1 MDART
6 SPQALAEALTARLK
20 PLDRHFRVHVLRPG
34 EREALAQRR
43 PPPDA
48 APDNGI
54 TRVEVLAGSTS
65 VPGLRGFPA
74 FQSGPADQPPRTPS
88 PPTPRPPPPP
98 HEGGC
103 TTHGNPR

>member
-48 APDNGI
+48 DPDNGI
-54 TRVEVLAGSTS
+54 TRVEVLAGSIG
-65 VPGLRGFPA
+65 VLGLRGLPDFAFGRHAQPA
-74 FQSGPADQPPRTPS
+74 GKANQAALRQFAPA
-88 PPTPRPPPPP
+88 
-98 HEGGC
+98 HAVEFELK
-103 TTHGNPR
+103 

>member
-48 APDNGI
+48 DPANGI
-54 TRVEVLAGSTS
+54 TRVDVLAGRIC
-65 VPGLRGFPA
+65 VPGLRGFAGFA
-74 FQSGPADQPPRTPS
+74 FRPEAPRVGHARVRTCKFRRS
-88 PPTPRPPPPP
+88 RDLQKHNNLNT
-98 HEGGC
+98 
-103 TTHGNPR
+103 